1 MKTRKTRL
9 FSGIALVFFI
19 LTACNLLAPTPAA
32 NEPGALYTQAAQTVI
47 AQLTQASTVAPGETG
62 VPATNTAEPTATAT
76 TEEPTDT
83 SVPPTST
90 STPTNTPTPTD
101 TPTPTPSPTPIP
113 CNWARF
119 VEDVTISDGTVF
131 VPNAN
136 FTKTWRI
143 NNAGTCTWTTAYEL
157 LFVDGSRMDAPR
169 AVDFP
174 DRVRPGETVDLSV
187 ALTAPE
193 DEGRYRGYW
202 MLRDETGEVFGVGQE
217 ADGAFW
223 VEIKVIESDKYAYD
237 FSSRMCMA
245 TWRSSAGRLDCP
257 GDRRDG
263 DGFVILLDKP
273 EVEIDRLEN
282 EVAVWTRP
290 GEDSDGWIRGEYPE
304 FEVEEGQHFKTVV
317 GCLNEADRCNVIF
330 QLNYRLGDGDLKTL
344 WEQREVY
351 DGSFTKVDVDLSPL
365 AGEEVNFV
373 LSVLS
378 NGSSEDDDAFWLVP
392 RIVD

>member
-9 FSGIALVFFI
+9 FSSIALVFFV

-32 NEPGALYTQAAQTVI
+32 DEPGALYTQAAQTVI
-47 AQLTQASTVAPGETG
+47 AQLTQASTVVPSETS
-62 VPATNTAEPTATAT
+62 VPATDTAEPTATHTGA
-76 TEEPTDT
+76 PTAT
-83 SVPPTST
+83 SVP
-90 STPTNTPTPTD
+90 PTNTPTPTD

-119 VEDVTISDGTVF
+119 VEDVTITDGSVF
-131 VPNAN
+131 VPSAN
-136 FTKTWRI
+136 FTKTWSI
-143 NNAGTCTWTTAYEL
+143 KNAGTCTWTTAYEL
-157 LFVDGSRMDAPR
+157 IFVDGSRMDAPR

-187 ALTAPE
+187 TLTAPE

-202 MLRDETGEVFGVGQE
+202 MLRDDTGEVFGVGE
-217 ADGAFW
+217 DAEGAFW

-237 FSSRMCMA
+237 FTSRMCMA
-245 TWRSSAGRLDCP
+245 TWRSGAGRLDCP
-257 GDRRDG
+257 GDRRDS
-263 DGFVILLDKP
+263 DGFVLLLDKP

-282 EVAVWTRP
+282 EAALWSRP
-290 GEDSDGWIRGEYPE
+290 EEENDGWIRGEYPE
-304 FEVEEGQHFKTVV
+304 FEVEEGQRFKTVV
-317 GCLNEADRCNVIF
+317 GCLNEADRCSVIF
-330 QLNYRLGDGDLKTL
+330 QLNYHLGDGDLETL

-351 DGSFTKVDVDLSPL
+351 DGNFTRVDIDLSPL

-373 LSVLS
+373 LTVLS
-378 NGSSEDDDAFWLVP
+378 NGSPEDDDAFWLVP

>member
-1 MKTRKTRL
+1 MNTRKTRL
-9 FSGIALVFFI
+9 FSGVVLVFFI
-19 LTACNLLAPTPAA
+19 LTACNLLAPTPEA

-47 AQLTQASTVAPGETG
+47 AQLTQASTATPSETG

-76 TEEPTDT
+76 DQPTVT
-83 SVPPTST
+83 SVP
-90 STPTNTPTPTD
+90 PTNTPTPTD
-101 TPTPTPSPTPIP
+101 TATPTPSPTPIP

-119 VEDVTISDGTVF
+119 VEDVTITDGTVF

-143 NNAGTCTWTTAYEL
+143 KNTGTCTWSTAYEL

-202 MLRDETGEVFGVGQE
+202 MLRDDTGEVFGVGE
-217 ADGAFW
+217 DADGAFW
-223 VEIKVIESDKYAYD
+223 VEIKVIESDKYAFD
-237 FSSRMCMA
+237 FTSRMCLA
-245 TWRSSAGRLDCP
+245 TWRSGAGRLDCP
-257 GDRRDG
+257 GDRNDG
-263 DGFVILLDKP
+263 DGFVLVLDKP

-282 EVAVWTRP
+282 EAALWTRP
-290 GEDSDGWIRGEYPE
+290 EDEEDGWIRGEYPD
-304 FEVEEGQHFKTVV
+304 FEVEDEQHFKAVV

-330 QLNYRLGDGDLKTL
+330 QLNYRLGDDDLKTL

-351 DGSFTKVDVDLSPL
+351 DGNFTRVDVDLSSL
-365 AGEEVNFV
+365 DGEEVSFV

-378 NGSSEDDDAFWLVP
+378 NGSSRDDDAFWLAP